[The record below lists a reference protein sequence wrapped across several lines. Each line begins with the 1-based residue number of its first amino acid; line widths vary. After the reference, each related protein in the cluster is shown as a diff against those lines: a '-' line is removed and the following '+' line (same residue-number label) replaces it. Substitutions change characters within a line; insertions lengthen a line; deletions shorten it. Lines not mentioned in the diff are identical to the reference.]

1 MKFKKPKFWDLKKPN
16 FISYFLLPFTLP
28 LILNN
33 FFLKI
38 KPNKKNELI
47 KTICVGNIYLGGT
60 GKTPTVLKIYQILK
74 DLKFKVSTAKKF
86 YISQQDENIILQKKT
101 DFLTAKKREEII
113 DKAIKNRNDL
123 VIFDDGLQDRT
134 IKYDLQFVCFESE
147 TFIGNGCL
155 IPSGPLREKLSSLKK
170 YDCAFIKNN
179 NNKIDQ
185 QISLIKR
192 YNSEIKIFETYF
204 EINNLGEFD
213 RSKNY
218 LIFSGIGNHLSFKK
232 TLEKNNFK
240 ISKEI
245 VFPDHYQYSKNEIEK
260 ILSHAEENKTE
271 IITTYKDFVKISNF
285 GFNKIKFINVDL
297 KIKDESNFIN
307 FLKKKIDEKL

>member
-1 MKFKKPKFWDLKKPN
+1 MNNFEYEQALKKRN
-16 FISYFLLPFTLP
+16 LAENDIKALDTYQKIVDAVDMSEGRMNAVEGVEAILVGIQKFSKITRDSIGAKQDTIEVVEVNR
-28 LILNN
+28 LI
-33 FFLKI
+33 
-38 KPNKKNELI
+38 
-47 KTICVGNIYLGGT
+47 T
-60 GKTPTVLKIYQILK
+60 
-74 DLKFKVSTAKKF
+74 
-86 YISQQDENIILQKKT
+86 
-101 DFLTAKKREEII
+101 
-113 DKAIKNRNDL
+113 
-123 VIFDDGLQDRT
+123 
-134 IKYDLQFVCFESE
+134 
-147 TFIGNGCL
+147 
-155 IPSGPLREKLSSLKK
+155 
-170 YDCAFIKNN
+170 
-179 NNKIDQ
+179 
-185 QISLIKR
+185 
-192 YNSEIKIFETYF
+192 